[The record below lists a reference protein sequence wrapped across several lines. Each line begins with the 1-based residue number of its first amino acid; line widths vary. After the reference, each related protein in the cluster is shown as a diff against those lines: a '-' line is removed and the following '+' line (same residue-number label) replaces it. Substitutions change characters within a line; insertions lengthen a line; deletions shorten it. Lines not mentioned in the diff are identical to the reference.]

1 MMDSQLV
8 YGNDDSLRAA
18 DDQHNNY
25 DNIQQHQL
33 DSSGISSLRDS
44 TDVENS
50 PQLFTPVHQRNFQL
64 ERSALL
70 RRIEEL
76 EKENIRLANRS
87 KTTPVAETKLAN
99 EHAKLKQDFQV
110 VFIIKNSKIIVDS
123 NEVNTT
129 NSVYCKY
136 NVRLVPTIDSRSSN
150 KY

>member
-1 MMDSQLV
+1 MYSQLV
-8 YGNDDSLRAA
+8 DGNDDSLRAA

-33 DSSGISSLRDS
+33 DSSGVSSLRDS

-110 VFIIKNSKIIVDS
+110 VFIRKNSQIISSVES
-123 NEVNTT
+123 NEAKTT
-129 NSVYCKY
+129 NSVYYKY
-136 NVRLVPTIDSRSSN
+136 NIGLVPPIDYR
-150 KY
+150 

>member
-1 MMDSQLV
+1 MYSQLV
-8 YGNDDSLRAA
+8 DGNDDSLRAA
-18 DDQHNNY
+18 DDQQNNY

-70 RRIEEL
+70 RRIDEL

-87 KTTPVAETKLAN
+87 KITPVAETKLAN

-110 VFIIKNSKIIVDS
+110 VFIIKNSQIIVKS
-123 NEVNTT
+123 NEVKTT

-136 NVRLVPTIDSRSSN
+136 NVRLVPPIDSRLSN